1 MFSNFGLLAKRS
13 MAGIAWVYILF
24 ALLSFVLVTLPQ
36 TLINGLKIQA
46 LTSGDPFVSVGI
58 VTLLGYGFSFLAL
71 VLGIVIGTLQAGL
84 ARAARVALVDG
95 TPALGGFGG
104 VLKLSYARFWQVLGC
119 LLLYA
124 LGIVIGAVFCLL
136 PGLAVAYVGMAGV
149 YLCASRDEG
158 PWDALMHSFR
168 LTTKYIG
175 PCIVLILAALIVVGV
190 VLGINVGL
198 MAGLTALLGVWGT
211 FASTLI
217 VTLLAIPVGLIMW
230 LLGMATFV
238 AIETAESQVAI
249 SK

>member
-13 MAGIAWVYILF
+13 LAGIAWVYFLF
-24 ALLSFVLVTLPQ
+24 ALLSFFLVTLPQ
-36 TLINGLKIQA
+36 SLINALKIQA
-46 LTSGDPFVSVGI
+46 LTGSDPILSVGI
-58 VTLLGYGFSFLAL
+58 VTALGYGMSL
-71 VLGIVIGTLQAGL
+71 VAVLLGLIIGTLQAGL

-95 TPALGGFGG
+95 AAALGGFGG
-104 VLKLSYARFWQVLGC
+104 VLKLSYARFWPVLGC

-124 LGIVIGAVFCLL
+124 IGIIIGAVFCLL

-149 YLCASRDEG
+149 YLCASKDEG
-158 PWDALMHSFR
+158 PWDALVHSFG

-175 PCIVLILAALIVVGV
+175 PCAVLIVAGIVVAGV
-190 VLGINVGL
+190 MLGINFGL
-198 MAGLTALLGVWGT
+198 IAGLTALLGLWGT

-230 LLGMATFV
+230 LLGMATF
-238 AIETAESQVAI
+238 ATIETAESQVAI